1 MRTSF
6 PAPGAAAAPAHLLLF
21 FPSRGTCFFVRRRL
35 SWEKQSL
42 IPNDLLIIYNLL
54 SNDHARAGRQER
66 SSPMEAIRFAG
77 NTLYLLDQTSLPS
90 RELWRE
96 YDSPEG
102 VAEAIRTMVV
112 RGAPAIGI
120 AAAYGYALAARFAP
134 EQTPAELKER
144 MQRAKDVLAA
154 SRPTAVNLFW
164 ALKRMETVF
173 SSLSGQECSTIYPAL
188 CAEASSIHRED
199 VEMNRNIGRFGAELV
214 PRNARILTHCNAGAL
229 ATGGYGTALGVVRA
243 AFEQKKISMVYC
255 DETRPLLQ
263 GARLTAFELHKDG
276 IPATL
281 IADSM
286 AGSLMAAGRI
296 DLVLVGC
303 DRMAGN
309 GDFANKI
316 GTYPLAVLARHHK
329 IPFYPVLPGSTIDLS
344 LPDGSGIPIEQRARE
359 ELTHLGGIQ
368 LAPEN
373 VEVYNPAFDVTP
385 HSFVTGII
393 TDRGVLYP
401 PFGDTLAELFQ

>member
-1 MRTSF
+1 
-6 PAPGAAAAPAHLLLF
+6 
-21 FPSRGTCFFVRRRL
+21 
-35 SWEKQSL
+35 
-42 IPNDLLIIYNLL
+42 
-54 SNDHARAGRQER
+54 
-66 SSPMEAIRFAG
+66 MEAIRFAG